1 MPLVVLAHGIP
12 FPAPFPGWPTDKME
26 RIMFALQ
33 QDVATLVPD
42 ARLIVATDSG
52 HNIHQ
57 DQPELVI
64 DAIRQVVTAVRDPST
79 WN

>member
-1 MPLVVLAHGIP
+1 
-12 FPAPFPGWPTDKME
+12 
-26 RIMFALQ
+26 MFGLQ

-42 ARLIVATDSG
+42 ARLIVATESG